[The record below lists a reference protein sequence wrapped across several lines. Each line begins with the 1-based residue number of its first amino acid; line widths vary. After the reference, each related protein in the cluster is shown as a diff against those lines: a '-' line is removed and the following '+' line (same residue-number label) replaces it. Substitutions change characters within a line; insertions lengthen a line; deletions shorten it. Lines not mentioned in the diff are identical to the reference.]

1 MVVVVVNAN
10 ARRFVESRSLL
21 VDVDRLVEGRAIL
34 HVTRTR
40 GELVE
45 AARDAR
51 ARDARVVVLCGGD
64 GSYGA
69 GVTAI
74 EAAWH
79 DAPALPVV
87 ALAPGGTVG
96 TVARSLGVAW
106 PGSTFEGI
114 ARAVHAAASAR
125 PSVLETPTLRVASE
139 VERRVAF
146 IFGTGLVASFFELY
160 DPAAAAAQRA
170 ALGAERPIVPREA
183 PSSGAG
189 VGAAAQI
196 VARVFVE
203 SFYGG
208 AFARRVL
215 EPLPCDVHVD
225 GARLPWSAS
234 SLVVASVLRDLG
246 LGMRV
251 TWRGGEDPARPH
263 VVVSGLPPRRLGPR
277 MPRVLRGVPIGG
289 PPEPHHDALAS
300 ELRVV
305 FRGRDGGDA
314 PGGPFVIDGD
324 LRVAR
329 EVSVRAGPTLRVL
342 RPLTPASGAPRD
354 KLG

>member
-21 VDVDRLVEGRAIL
+21 LDVDRLVAGRAVL

-40 GELVE
+40 AELE
-45 AARDAR
+45 GAARDAR
-51 ARDARVVVLCGGD
+51 ARGARVVVLCGGD

-69 GVTAI
+69 GVTAL
-74 EAAWH
+74 EASFEGA
-79 DAPALPVV
+79 AELPIV

-96 TVARSLGVAW
+96 TVARSLGVAA
-106 PGSTFEGI
+106 PGSTFDGI
-114 ARAVHAAASAR
+114 ARVVHAAASAR
-125 PSVLETPTLRVASE
+125 PSVLATPTLRVDSD

-146 IFGTGLVASFFELY
+146 IFGTGLVSSFFELY
-160 DPAAAAAQRA
+160 DPAAADARRA
-170 ALGAERPIVPREA
+170 GSSRSGTVPREG

-189 VGAAAQI
+189 VGAAAKL
-196 VARVFVE
+196 VARIFVE

-215 EPLPCDVHVD
+215 DPLPCDVHVD
-225 GARLPWSAS
+225 GVRLPWSAS

-277 MPRVLRGVPIGG
+277 MPRVLRGVPIGA
-289 PPEPHHDALAS
+289 PPEPHHDGLVD
-300 ELRVV
+300 ELRVA
-305 FRGRDGGDA
+305 FRA
-314 PGGPFVIDGD
+314 PSGEGSGAYVVDGD

-329 EVSVRAGPTLRVL
+329 EVSVRAGPVLRVL
-342 RPLTPASGAPRD
+342 RPGPPPT
-354 KLG
+354 